1 MVKRDISKLV
11 KKQFAPLEKI
21 INKIEKDRL
30 LWKTRFWKAVRWI
43 EKLYTPKLESRDR
56 DIIEMRIFIGVNKKL
71 EEMKKRG
78 RKMNINEASINFLKS
93 NDFIKL
99 KAEYRRKAQIEDN
112 IKGYKPY
119 RFDIKTHRTIK
130 NIFYRVDKKTHTG
143 IADILKRQASK
154 RNEYY

>member
-1 MVKRDISKLV
+1 
-11 KKQFAPLEKI
+11 
-21 INKIEKDRL
+21 
-30 LWKTRFWKAVRWI
+30 
-43 EKLYTPKLESRDR
+43 
-56 DIIEMRIFIGVNKKL
+56 
-71 EEMKKRG
+71 
-78 RKMNINEASINFLKS
+78 MNINEASINFLKS